1 VGTDVTYRYGD
12 IQVAITVANG
22 KITNISIP
30 QESATDPRS
39 QFINSQAVPILT
51 QEVLAAQNLNVDVV
65 SGATFT
71 SDAFGQSMQSALTQ
85 AGR

>member
-1 VGTDVTYRYGD
+1 VGTFVSYRYGT

-22 KITNISIP
+22 KITAITIP

-39 QFINSQAVPILT
+39 QSINSQAVPILT
-51 QEVLAAQNLNVDVV
+51 QEVLSAQSLNVDIV

-71 SDAFGQSMQSALTQ
+71 SYAFGQSIQ
-85 AGR
+85 AAMTKAGK